1 MYYIEN
7 NDPRIDVNKI
17 EQSLDSILGYF
28 NERRD
33 FSLHFVSGDEIRDLN
48 NEYRGID
55 SPTDI
60 LTFALNDGEVFPHPE
75 GQDEEL
81 GDIFISVDSMK
92 RNASDFSVDEN
103 EELSR
108 LLVHGILHLRG
119 MDHKTNDFSSEPML
133 IEQEKILKDLFLA

>member
-33 FSLHFVSGDEIRDLN
+33 FSLRFVSDDEIRDLN